1 MKQKVCLYDLSS
13 SSSQKHSS
21 NNIKEEE
28 LQMLYYNNWRRMMK
42 LDWQMHTRRKLFNI
56 LCKQMRAKDHT
67 STLPSSQQGMMH
79 LLDENDIYVDLEF

>member
-56 LCKQMRAKDHT
+56 LCKQMRAKDT
-67 STLPSSQQGMMH
+67 STLSSSQCMMH
-79 LLDENDIYVDLEF
+79 LLDENDIYVDMEY